1 MTKQIEK
8 VAVLGSGTMGS
19 QLAGHLANAGV
30 PSLLFD
36 LNNSQPIQEN
46 TKNKRCAADKA
57 LGDLQAARRRAT
69 IPAGWFHKN

>member
-30 PSLLFD
+30 PALLFD
-36 LNNSQPIQEN
+36 LNNELVTRGRDN
-46 TKNKRCAADKA
+46 LTKMKPAPLYSPNNICLLYTSDAADE
-57 LGDLQAARRRAT
+57 
-69 IPAGWFHKN
+69 